1 MKKNEVVIGGRYLA
15 KVSGRVVP
23 VRITGESPYGGWDA
37 VSEETRRAVRIK
49 SPQRLRRPADAATR
63 EAIAGKET
71 DMSKARKV
79 VLGHVYSVA
88 LGGSYLPV
96 RADSGLGHGRYEGT
110 VFQPGGKDQIIK
122 FSTDRVR
129 GDGQPEDQWRKAQET
144 GEAEALQTAAKGA
157 SKVLSVPVG
166 VAPACAPHLPAQAG
180 ADKPPKGTDAK
191 AAGALPAGQAGP
203 KPRKKAERK
212 DLPAPQSEATRQ
224 AGGTMSGL
232 DAAAKVLAEAGE
244 PLGCKTIVERA
255 IEKGYWK
262 TGGKTPAA
270 TVYAAILREIQKK
283 GDASR
288 FAKADRGMFTLKA

>member
-1 MKKNEVVIGGRYLA
+1 V
-15 KVSGRVVP
+15 
-23 VRITGESPYGGWDA
+23 
-37 VSEETRRAVRIK
+37 
-49 SPQRLRRPADAATR
+49 
-63 EAIAGKET
+63 
-71 DMSKARKV
+71 
-79 VLGHVYSVA
+79 
-88 LGGSYLPV
+88 
-96 RADSGLGHGRYEGT
+96 
-110 VFQPGGKDQIIK
+110 
-122 FSTDRVR
+122 
-129 GDGQPEDQWRKAQET
+129 
-144 GEAEALQTAAKGA
+144 
-157 SKVLSVPVG
+157 
-166 VAPACAPHLPAQAG
+166 
-180 ADKPPKGTDAK
+180 AK

>member
-23 VRITGESPYGGWDA
+23 VRITGQSPYGGWDA
-37 VSEETRRAVRIK
+37 VSEETHRVVRIK
-49 SPQRLRRPADAATR
+49 SPQRLRRPADLPRRQAGAATR
-63 EAIAGKET
+63 EAIAGEET

-88 LGGSYLPV
+88 VGGSYLPV
-96 RADSGLGHGRYEGT
+96 RADKVLGHGRYEGT
-110 VFQPGGKDQIIK
+110 VLRPGGKEETIK

-129 GDGQPEDQWRKAQET
+129 GDGQPEEQWRKKQEA
-144 GEAEALQTAAKGA
+144 GEQERESQALQTAAKVA
-157 SKVLSVPVG
+157 SKVLGVPVG
-166 VAPACAPHLPAQAG
+166 VVPACASH
-180 ADKPPKGTDAK
+180 ADRPPKAK
-191 AAGALPAGQAGP
+191 AAGDLPASQAGP

-212 DLPAPQSEATRQ
+212 DLPAPQSEAARQ

-232 DAAAKVLAEAGE
+232 DAAAKVLAESGE
-244 PLGCKTIVERA
+244 PLNCKTIVERA

-270 TVYAAILREIQKK
+270 TIYAAILR
-283 GDASR
+283 
-288 FAKADRGMFTLKA
+288 

>member
-23 VRITGESPYGGWDA
+23 VRITGQSPYGGWDA
-37 VSEETRRAVRIK
+37 VSEETHRAVRIRGA
-49 SPQRLRRPADAATR
+49 QRLRRPADLPCRQAGAARR
-63 EAIAGKET
+63 EAIAGEET

-88 LGGSYLPV
+88 MGGSYLPV
-96 RADSGLGHGRYEGT
+96 RADKELGHGRYEGT
-110 VFQPGGKDQIIK
+110 VLRPGGKDQAIK

-129 GDGQPEDQWRKAQET
+129 GDGQPEDQWRKAQEA
-144 GEAEALQTAAKGA
+144 GKQEREAQALQTAAEVA
-157 SKVLSVPVG
+157 SKVLGVPVG
-166 VAPACAPHLPAQAG
+166 VVPACASHAER
-180 ADKPPKGTDAK
+180 PPKAK
-191 AAGALPAGQAGP
+191 AAETAGES
-203 KPRKKAERK
+203 KPRKKAERA
-212 DLPAPQSEATRQ
+212 D
-224 AGGTMSGL
+224 GTMSGL

-283 GDASR
+283 GDAAR

>member
-23 VRITGESPYGGWDA
+23 VRITGQSPYGGWDA
-37 VSEETRRAVRIK
+37 VNAETHRAVRIRGA
-49 SPQRLRRPADAATR
+49 QRLRRPADAATR
-63 EAIAGKET
+63 EAIAGEET
-71 DMSKARKV
+71 DMSKAKKQV

-88 LGGSYLPV
+88 VGGSYLPV
-96 RADSGLGHGRYEGT
+96 RVDSGLGHGRYEGT
-110 VFQPGGKDQIIK
+110 VLQPDGKERTVK

-129 GDGQPEDQWRKAQET
+129 GDGQPEDQWRKKQEDGKQERET
-144 GEAEALQTAAKGA
+144 QALQTAAKVA
-157 SKVLSVPVG
+157 SKVLGVPVG
-166 VAPACAPHLPAQAG
+166 VVR
-180 ADKPPKGTDAK
+180 PKAK
-191 AAGALPAGQAGP
+191 ATGEP

-212 DLPAPQSEATRQ
+212 D
-224 AGGTMSGL
+224 GTMSGL
-232 DAAAKVLAEAGE
+232 DAAAKVLTDAGE

-262 TGGKTPAA
+262 TGGKTPSA
-270 TVYAAILREIQKK
+270 TVYAAIIREIAKK

>member
-23 VRITGESPYGGWDA
+23 VRITGQSPYGGWDA
-37 VSEETRRAVRIK
+37 VSEETHRVVRIK
-49 SPQRLRRPADAATR
+49 SPQRLRRPADLPRRQAGAATR
-63 EAIAGKET
+63 EAIAGEET

-88 LGGSYLPV
+88 VGGSYLPV
-96 RADSGLGHGRYEGT
+96 RADKVLGHGRYEGT
-110 VFQPGGKDQIIK
+110 VLRPGGKEETIK

-129 GDGQPEDQWRKAQET
+129 GDGQPEEQWRKKQEA
-144 GEAEALQTAAKGA
+144 GEQERESQALQTAAKVA
-157 SKVLSVPVG
+157 SKVLGVPVG
-166 VAPACAPHLPAQAG
+166 VVPACASH
-180 ADKPPKGTDAK
+180 ADRPPKAK
-191 AAGALPAGQAGP
+191 AAGDLPASQAGP

-212 DLPAPQSEATRQ
+212 D
-224 AGGTMSGL
+224 GTMSGL
-232 DAAAKVLAEAGE
+232 DAAAKVLADAGE
-244 PLGCKTIVERA
+244 PLNCKTIVERA

-270 TVYAAILREIQKK
+270 TIYAAILREIQKK